1 MERKRRM
8 KVILVDHTTNPEH
21 VISKMAAICYNSDT
35 GEDACA
41 RRITRLLDHG
51 HLATLR
57 FAYATFLVEGVSRVT
72 SHQFV
77 RSKHLDFLQESQRYV
92 DQTDTDFTVPSGL
105 TYEQEVIYHSHYR
118 DSLAAYEALRK
129 SGIKKED
136 ARLVL
141 PEASHTRFYVTG
153 NFQAWNDFLKLRA
166 EKHAQWELR
175 HCAEVIAYE
184 LYKIAPNIFK
194 RGEQYAKNVEYTEMG
209 ATWKPT

>member
-1 MERKRRM
+1 M
-8 KVILVDHTTNPEH
+8 KVTLVDHTTNPEQK
-21 VISKMAAICYNSDT
+21 IASYAAICYNADT

-92 DQTDTDFTVPSGL
+92 KQSDASFTYPEVNENLIQVYDRIYQDT
-105 TYEQEVIYHSHYR
+105 Q
-118 DSLAAYEALRK
+118 LAYNYLV
-129 SGIKKED
+129 SNGVKKED

-166 EKHAQWELR
+166 EKHAQWEIR
-175 HCAEVIAYE
+175 EVAEEIGKQLAT
-184 LYKIAPNIFK
+184 IAPTIFQK
-194 RGEQYAKNVEYTEMG
+194 YGKQKEEI
-209 ATWKPT
+209 